1 MTAVRL
7 ISLLFVSLLLG
18 GCASTGTDSGRSRFV
33 APRQLGEAY
42 SQVELRTMLA
52 LTPDAQ
58 CQNKA
63 CDVQLGFR
71 REVVQLGSRL
81 AKAAREIKTELR
93 GPQPNFIFLVPAKD
107 EIGTLSSASG
117 NIVLF
122 DGLRQLEL
130 EEPALAFLI
139 AREMGHVIS
148 QHHEENSATSIGV
161 SLAFAIVMPMAAVL
175 RGAAAT
181 VSALT
186 TTSAVGTAATTA
198 ASIAGTH
205 IIKSIYRPDQLHEAD
220 TIALKIMH
228 QAGWSAIE
236 IADALQ
242 TSQGKLENE
251 GWEAELLVSKVRLE
265 NIFAGPVL
273 LPPTSIAEA
282 TTIDPQHA
290 VD

>member
-1 MTAVRL
+1 MTALRPTL
-7 ISLLFVSLLLG
+7 FLLLSLLLG

-52 LTPDAQ
+52 LAADSPCKDKSCDA
-58 CQNKA
+58 
-63 CDVQLGFR
+63 QLGFR
-71 REVVQLGSRL
+71 REVVQLGTRL

-117 NIVLF
+117 SIVLF
-122 DGLRQLEL
+122 DGLRQLDL

-139 AREMGHVIS
+139 AREMGHIIS

-186 TTSAVGTAATTA
+186 TTSVVGTAATTA
-198 ASIAGTH
+198 ASIAGTR

-220 TIALKIMH
+220 TMALKIMH

-236 IADALQ
+236 ITGALQ
-242 TSQGKLENE
+242 NSQGRLQNE

-273 LPPTSIAEA
+273 PPSASIAEA
-282 TTIDPQHA
+282 VAIDPLHA